1 MPKVLLPLAQGFEE
15 IELVSI
21 ADVLRRGGVEV
32 TLASLDNFLEVRGA
46 HNIVLKADCAL
57 SSLDISDF
65 DAIALHGGM
74 EGVHNML
81 ASPLLL
87 KIVKELFENKKIV
100 GAICAG
106 PFVFDELGLLSEDFC
121 CYPGC
126 EKMMRNT
133 QSKRLNLPFKTSN
146 NLVTAT
152 GPAFAM
158 PFALELVRILMG
170 ESIAEELKK
179 ELLLIS

>member
-21 ADVLRRGGVEV
+21 ADVLRRAGVEV
-32 TLASLDNFLEVRGA
+32 VLASLHSSLEVRGA
-46 HNIVLKADCAL
+46 HNIVLKADEFL
-57 SSLDISDF
+57 ENTQSSAF

-81 ASPLLL
+81 SSPLLL
-87 KIVKELFENKKIV
+87 RIVKEFFESKKFV
-100 GAICAG
+100 CAICAA
-106 PFVFDELGLLSEDFC
+106 PFVLDELKLLDEDFC

-126 EKMMRNT
+126 ERMMRNT
-133 QSKRLNLPFKTSN
+133 QSKRLDLPYKTSK
-146 NLVTAT
+146 NLITGT

-158 PFALELVRILMG
+158 PFGLEIVKNLMG
-170 ESIAEELKK
+170 DQTANQLKE
-179 ELLLIS
+179 ELLLS